1 MCFNYTSYYRRSVFA
16 SLPRNLIFMLKRFK
30 YGLWGSKIDTYV
42 NFPKILQ
49 IPKQCL
55 AEDTNSEK
63 YELFAVVQH
72 SGFLWRGHYVAYCLA
87 RNGKWMLFN
96 DGKVKEVPEETVR
109 EAQAYLL
116 FYRKVID

>member
-1 MCFNYTSYYRRSVFA
+1 M
-16 SLPRNLIFMLKRFK
+16 PKNLIFMLKRFK
-30 YGLWGSKIDTYV
+30 YCLWGSKIDTYV
-42 NFPKILQ
+42 YFPKLLQ
-49 IPKQCL
+49 IPKQFL
-55 AEDTNSEK
+55 AQDTNRER

-96 DGKVKEVPEETVR
+96 DGKVIEVSEERVR